1 VGALTLE
8 AARPSFFFRKATD
21 EDTTDDSARARRRR
35 RDPERD
41 LLPERARLAITKPPQ
56 FAGMSDEA
64 FRAELAERVAGR
76 VSEIHAQ
83 RAKEGHR
90 GWLGA
95 AAVRLQHWSDHPGV
109 QSPTGSLNPRI
120 ACKDK
125 WRRIELLNQQV
136 GFWQEYQEAR
146 VRYQAGERNVVFPEG
161 TYWFKVH
168 FRVRCRGAA

>member
-1 VGALTLE
+1 
-8 AARPSFFFRKATD
+8 
-21 EDTTDDSARARRRR
+21 
-35 RDPERD
+35 
-41 LLPERARLAITKPPQ
+41 
-56 FAGMSDEA
+56 
-64 FRAELAERVAGR
+64 
-76 VSEIHAQ
+76 
-83 RAKEGHR
+83 
-90 GWLGA
+90 
-95 AAVRLQHWSDHPGV
+95 V

-125 WRRIELLNQQV
+125 WRRVELLNQQV